1 MAVTIKA
8 LANGQVQTSTTNLYP
23 PPPTLFAVKA
33 AIVKTMRFVNTSD
46 TASATLDIYF
56 LRSGGA
62 IRQISPKGLNLP
74 PHGMYVDDS
83 DLTLEATTDAIQA
96 KTSSAGTIDYVL
108 SGVERDS

>member
-8 LANGQVQTSTTNLYP
+8 LANGQLTQTSATNLYP
-23 PPPTLFAVKA
+23 TSGFAVKA

-56 LRSGGA
+56 LRSGGST
-62 IRQISPKGLNLP
+62 RQISPKSLNLP

-83 DLTLEATTDAIQA
+83 DLTLEAALDAIQA
-96 KTSSAGTIDYVL
+96 KTSSGGTIDYVL

>member
-8 LANGQVQTSTTNLYP
+8 LANNVLTQTTATNLYP
-23 PPPTLFAVKA
+23 ASGFAVKA

-83 DLTLEATTDAIQA
+83 DLTLEATLDAIQA
-96 KTSSAGTIDYVL
+96 KTSSGGTIDYVL